1 MIDFEKFKKSLGRT
15 ANSLSDKDIE
25 RIRDIQDQFAEVF
38 VDIWIKKRNQNN
50 FETQE
55 KDGKI

>member
-1 MIDFEKFKKSLGRT
+1 VIDFEKFKKSLGRT
-15 ANSLSDKDIE
+15 ADSLSDEDIE
-25 RIRDIQDQFAEVF
+25 RIICIQDQFVEVF
-38 VDIWIKKRNQNN
+38 VDIWIKKRKQNN